1 LCHAG
6 TEKPYWGCVEAWFIG
21 TITNMRQIIYA
32 AVVGFVAVQLYQA
45 ARSTLMQKA
54 WTMARGIKIRHF
66 FANLPMLASTMVV
79 AAIFLFIPGL
89 SWGWWSMFG
98 GEGSILLGRVQDGE
112 ESRAIVSMI
121 SAFLMSAFIVVVP
134 PLAMREEQIFRMG
147 SERRAPKD
155 RITNAVF
162 FGLLHSVMGIPIGV
176 ALALSLGGIWFTSR
190 YLSGYKKAR
199 IAGQGLV
206 ESQEAGI
213 RESTLYH
220 MAWNWTVLALV
231 ISLMLF

>member
-1 LCHAG
+1 
-6 TEKPYWGCVEAWFIG
+6 
-21 TITNMRQIIYA
+21 MRQLIYA

-45 ARSTLMQKA
+45 ARSPLMQKA
-54 WTMARGIKIRHF
+54 WTVARGIKIRHF
-66 FANLPMLASTMVV
+66 FANLPMMAATMIMATV
-79 AAIFLFIPGL
+79 FLYIPGL

-98 GEGSILLGRVQDGE
+98 GEGSILFGRVQDWE

-147 SERRAPKD
+147 SERRTPKD
-155 RITNAVF
+155 RVSNAVF

-199 IAGQGLV
+199 MAGQDLMR
-206 ESQEAGI
+206 SREAGI
-213 RESTLYH
+213 RESTLHH
-220 MAWNWTVLALV
+220 MAWNWTILALV
-231 ISLMLF
+231 FSLMLF